1 MIGMTRASY
10 RFSGLVL
17 AAALCTPARSADA
30 DRGEALAKQW
40 CASCHIVA
48 PDQRH
53 GGDNVPSFASIARM
67 PGFDAQHLTFFLLDP
82 HPKMPNMGLSRAEA
96 ADLAAYITR
105 LGR

>member
-67 PGFDAQHLTFFLLDP
+67 PGFDAQHLTFCSILIRRCRIW
-82 HPKMPNMGLSRAEA
+82 G
-96 ADLAAYITR
+96 
-105 LGR
+105 